1 MPRETTQSQALT
13 VNTSRAV
20 AVAGKIDEIAS
31 GAMEVFKSSDS
42 FEKDLVIA
50 QAVGDLRAAL
60 TEEVM
65 QPIMALMNTNIGFKT
80 DRNPMVKNARG
91 EYPTPY
97 SWQEVR
103 EVFIESKLRGFRTT
117 GNEFNIISG
126 GFYGAQNGFNR
137 LVKSFPGVTDFK
149 EFYEVPRMH
158 PNGEA
163 AIVKCKATWKLKGNA
178 DSVEREFPI
187 KVNSHMGAD
196 AILGKAKRKLLK
208 AAYDQMTGTN
218 TPEGDPGDSIDIE
231 TEVVKEAPATPTP
244 KFEPTKT
251 SSKPATAVE
260 TQAAGAPSSSTAG
273 SSSAAS
279 AQDELANVVIG
290 AGHNFDKWKMWAESN
305 GYLEGIPTDNV
316 NSFEEVPENL
326 ARLCI
331 GAKSGLLNALKQIK

>member
-13 VNTSRAV
+13 VNTTRALAV
-20 AVAGKIDEIAS
+20 AQRIDEIAS

-42 FEKDLVIA
+42 FEKDLAIA
-50 QAVGDLRAAL
+50 QAVADLRAAL

-65 QPIMALMNTNIGFKT
+65 QPVMALMNTNIGFKT
-80 DRNPMVKNARG
+80 DRNPLAQQGVQ
-91 EYPTPY
+91 PY

-117 GNEFNIISG
+117 GNEFNIIAG

-137 LVKSFPGVTDFK
+137 LCKSFPGVTEFK
-149 EFYEVPRMH
+149 ETYEVPRMH
-158 PNGEA
+158 PNGEG
-163 AIVKCKATWKLKGNA
+163 AIVKCKATWKLNGRA

-187 KVNSHMGAD
+187 KVNKFMGND

-331 GAKSGLLNALKQIK
+331 GAKSGLLNALKSIR